1 MSDNSDRCYVCHRVW
16 ADHAELVLGEACRGQ
31 MRSRQPATR
40 TDVAVCALTE
50 SQQADYE
57 ERAAILEFDAGNTR
71 EDAERL
77 ALAMVRDKRTRVP
90 KGQRGEA

>member
-1 MSDNSDRCYVCHRVW
+1 MTAPVWRPGYSDTW
-16 ADHAELVLGEACRGQ
+16 
-31 MRSRQPATR
+31 
-40 TDVAVCALTE
+40 AVCALTE

-57 ERAAILEFDAGNTR
+57 ERAAILEFEAGNTR